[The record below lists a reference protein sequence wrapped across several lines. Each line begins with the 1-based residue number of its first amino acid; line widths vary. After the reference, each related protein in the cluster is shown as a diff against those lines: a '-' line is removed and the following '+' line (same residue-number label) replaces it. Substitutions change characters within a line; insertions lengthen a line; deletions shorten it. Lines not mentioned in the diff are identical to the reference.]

1 MTWLSLGQRKHTER
15 TKVHF
20 QKEECNNNNEIAI
33 YEEAKNPQK
42 CPQSRGYLL
51 PELKPFSSDSRGFES
66 LPARH
71 LLPDGNLARREGVAE
86 GFYWD
91 RELPGF
97 GLRVYRSGR
106 KRWIV
111 QLRQRKA
118 TRRITLGDPEGM
130 SAPDARRA
138 ARAILAQNALDGLPT
153 RQPRAERHDPRF
165 SAYVAEFW
173 KDCSAHWKGSTQA
186 RNRQAIDGSL
196 VPYFGRRH
204 IGMITRPDILAWKDA
219 LRDRQGKFN
228 RELPV
233 LAAMLGY
240 AEKLGYRPKGSNP
253 CRGMPRYKRQLPER
267 YLTAKEFRRL
277 GAVLAECEPVHSEAV
292 AVIRLLMFTGAR
304 CSEITGLQWE
314 WIDPPYAQLPDSK
327 TGPKRLYLNRQAIEL
342 LDAWKG
348 EGVGAVFP
356 NASSRR
362 NLLPKA
368 WETMRRKA
376 AIPDVRLHDL
386 RHSFASVG
394 IMDGISL
401 ARVGKLLG
409 HALPETTA
417 RYAHLADS
425 AIADAAARVSGSI
438 AADLGLRS

>member
-1 MTWLSLGQRKHTER
+1 M
-15 TKVHF
+15 HF
-20 QKEECNNNNEIAI
+20 QKNKYSNNNEIEI
-33 YEEAKNPQK
+33 LNEAKNPEK
-42 CPQSRGYLL
+42 CPQSCGYLL
-51 PELKPFSSDSRGFES
+51 PDLPPFPSNSRGFES
-66 LPARH
+66 LFASH
-71 LLPDGNLARREGVAE
+71 LLPDGNLARRESVAA

-111 QLRQRKA
+111 QLRQRKV
-118 TRRITLGDPEGM
+118 TRRITLGDPAGM

-153 RQPRAERHDPRF
+153 RQPRSERHDPRF
-165 SAYVAEFW
+165 SVYVAEFW
-173 KDCSAHWKGSTQA
+173 KDYSGHWKGSTQA
-186 RNRQAIDGSL
+186 RNRQIIEISL

-204 IGMITRPDILAWKDA
+204 IGTITRPDVLAWKDA

-277 GAVLAECEPVHSEAV
+277 GAVLTECESIYPEPVA
-292 AVIRLLMFTGAR
+292 AIRMLIFTGAR

-327 TGPKRLYLNRQAIEL
+327 TGPKRLYLNRQAIEI
-342 LDAWKG
+342 LDARKG

-368 WETMRRKA
+368 WEAMRRKA

-401 ARVGKLLG
+401 ARVGKVLG

-425 AIADAAARVSGSI
+425 AIADAAARVSSSI
-438 AADLGLRS
+438 AADLGLRP